1 MSPENWYKL
10 IFILLFI
17 KYEKEHRQKIWAA
30 FFDGPLNLDPNQ
42 FELSTKK
49 KIEIAREYFARKRI
63 ARHLRECISNPDYL
77 VCQRRLIREFQ
88 ELI

>member
-1 MSPENWYKL
+1 MSLPDYIK
-10 IFILLFI
+10 

-49 KIEIAREYFARKRI
+49 QIEIAREYFAQKRI
-63 ARHLRECISNPDYL
+63 ARHWRECIANLSYL
-77 VCQRRLIREFQ
+77 ACQQRLIREFH
-88 ELI
+88 ELILKKN